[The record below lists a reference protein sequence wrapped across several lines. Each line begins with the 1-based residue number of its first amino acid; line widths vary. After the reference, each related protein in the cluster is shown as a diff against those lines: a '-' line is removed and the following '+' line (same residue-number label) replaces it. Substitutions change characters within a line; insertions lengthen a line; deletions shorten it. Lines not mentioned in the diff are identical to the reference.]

1 MDIQHLFLKE
11 AVLKTPTKQLDIEEG
26 TLLVVA
32 FGEEKYLFETA
43 VFYVYRPEGS
53 RFGRTGIIPH
63 VPGSLVD
70 MAGQVVSDACR
81 IPADFVRFPTV
92 NEIMWYGEQKIV

>member
-1 MDIQHLFLKE
+1 MGVQHLFLKE
-11 AVLKTPTKQLDIEEG
+11 AVLKTPTKELHIKEG
-26 TLLVVA
+26 ELLVVT

-43 VFYVYRPEGS
+43 TFYVYRPEGS
-53 RFGRTGIIPH
+53 HFGRTGIIPH
-63 VPGSLVD
+63 VPGSLID

-92 NEIMWYGEQKIV
+92 NEIMWYDKQKIV